1 MNLREYSLSDFAIDK
16 SALKIPACSSCH
28 EICCHSA
35 HNKVSLRII
44 DIAMLIDIKRTDLI
58 NMKHEQEEVII
69 SKRPNFS
76 LMRETI
82 GWKLFPTLKQF
93 LGNNQLCMALTPQL
107 TCGLHPYWPLSCKRY
122 PYSISTETMTIF
134 WAKGCKSF
142 EPVNEIPKQYLSALQ
157 AAVDN
162 YNWRIREI
170 LLLKFCFKELQ
181 QLGITRFIHIEQF
194 KKIFG

>member
-1 MNLREYSLSDFAIDK
+1 MNSIDTFSGSFLITTQLEKLWHIVKKVHLSSLFSFFTTRKIRRLMNLREYSLSDFAIDK

-76 LMRETI
+76 LTRETI

-107 TCGLHPYWPLSCKRY
+107 TCGLHP
-122 PYSISTETMTIF
+122 
-134 WAKGCKSF
+134 
-142 EPVNEIPKQYLSALQ
+142 
-157 AAVDN
+157 
-162 YNWRIREI
+162 
-170 LLLKFCFKELQ
+170 
-181 QLGITRFIHIEQF
+181 
-194 KKIFG
+194 